1 MHWMLG
7 VELIFQG
14 VFDDLLTINYLQWI
28 RNDQWA
34 LATFCFCK
42 SRKRET
48 DTDRNTVADRRSSP
62 SSACMGIVISEN
74 SGGRPA
80 CSVLGPNVGCSP
92 LGLLGPAAILQGLE
106 LPAPLA
112 APSTAPSTETTKLGN
127 GLIIASEAT
136 LVGTCFVHM
145 LHYMLL

>member
-1 MHWMLG
+1 MLCAG
-7 VELIFQG
+7 AQRGLQAQSTLRAFSTGAAANAVPALSETASNSVSWLGKLFGGSSRID
-14 VFDDLLTINYLQWI
+14 VPLT
-28 RNDQWA
+28 D
-34 LATFCFCK
+34 
-42 SRKRET
+42 
-48 DTDRNTVADRRSSP
+48 
-62 SSACMGIVISEN
+62 
-74 SGGRPA
+74 
-80 CSVLGPNVGCSP
+80 P
-92 LGLLGPAAILQGLE
+92 LPGLE